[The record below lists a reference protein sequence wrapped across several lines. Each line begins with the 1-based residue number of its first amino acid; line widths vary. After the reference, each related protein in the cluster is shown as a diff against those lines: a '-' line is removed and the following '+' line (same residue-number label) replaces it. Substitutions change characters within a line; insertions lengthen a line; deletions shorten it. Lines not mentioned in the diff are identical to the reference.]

1 MGDLPVLTQ
10 SAISLIFLIQKA
22 FGEKVGTHGVSR
34 FSGNNQEMIG
44 VTVIGRTVPDMFP
57 EPVPLDKEVLG
68 PIGDALMDCQLKSSV
83 IVLKDVT
90 MKSGKTRGREVKRL
104 GDLKK

>member
-1 MGDLPVLTQ
+1 M
-10 SAISLIFLIQKA
+10 
-22 FGEKVGTHGVSR
+22 HGVSQ
-34 FSGNNQEMIG
+34 FIGNNQKTIEI
-44 VTVIGRTVPDMFP
+44 TVIIRTTPDMFP

-68 PIGDALMDCQLKSSV
+68 LIGDPLMDCQLKSSA

-90 MKSGKTRGREVKRL
+90 TKSGKARGREVKHL